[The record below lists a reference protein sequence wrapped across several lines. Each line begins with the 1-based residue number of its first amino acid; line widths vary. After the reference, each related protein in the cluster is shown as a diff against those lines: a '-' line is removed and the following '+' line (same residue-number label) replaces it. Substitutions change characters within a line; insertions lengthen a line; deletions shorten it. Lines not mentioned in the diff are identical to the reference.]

1 MAESNGIIEK
11 PKLGFFQRIRKA
23 LLIRNINKTKYN
35 KAPEY
40 LKNDEEVVDA
50 LLAHNSYDITEVPF
64 GHQIRALKEKP
75 ENIRFLPENSK
86 QSVLKELPDLIS
98 QIDRYELLEKIDD
111 RSVSKIY
118 MEYLKN
124 LPIERQ
130 VELLTQE
137 QKYYTVKKYGIDTN
151 ESHEKSIFPQNTF
164 YKELDMFSPEAV
176 EQAVISLVE
185 TAKAQK
191 AYEGENWNLTRKRT
205 YLNLVKIDNLPV
217 DLQIKI
223 ALIDNEFISEMAQ
236 EAQEKYVGNNPMVFL
251 DMPSSFKVEYV
262 KTHPEFIQLLSQ
274 DERKNILYFFPNK
287 EQLSPEIRLKSSIG
301 TYEKPIINNSE
312 LYKKILTENWRGS
325 SISASVLTDNIR
337 DTETLAELSRF
348 EPEVLFSQYGE
359 DFTKF
364 KKLGHVTDMFK
375 SQTQDSKITTALEY
389 AQNKLQRNLS
399 NYTLQKTMI
408 TSIAKVLLNKKVME
422 RCLPEE
428 IAEFINDPD
437 SQKFK
442 NIIIKTH
449 GERAKQI
456 LDDRPMLTIDLID
469 NIDMFDPI
477 VEEKFGKGVT
487 HNLLSYNSNASKI
500 IGELVRHPE
509 KMHRFEMFDR
519 AIGDYYNDSFADL
532 ESKLSNYMQLDDLLQ
547 NISEQDLTSE
557 RCASLKIAIAD
568 IQSRYVKGAYAPN
581 ELSTIPLKTLDDLD
595 QYVEKRNRMYDQYVT
610 RNTNPEKIKEA
621 MSRRLFGLTYKR
633 ENYSA
638 GTVTLQGMVN
648 AYRLESFVNDERTIN
663 SNNFSQDDLD
673 TLELFTIISKIDDP
687 NVLKQIYQELS
698 HRSDIIK
705 VQDVKELKEK
715 VPQQYAQD
723 LVNSLTTVE
732 KAKERAK
739 NGEQGIS
746 YQKTD
751 DGFEIISLTGADF
764 KVIEHST
771 RLDGAG
777 TNNSGISIPN
787 NMPAGKIWRELEEG
801 CSTVSGCVIE
811 ANNMHSCDSIGSIH
825 LGFASVPAKQ
835 IVGMS
840 PYDAHVSHSK
850 RRIDPE
856 FQYTGAHF
864 DYSEE
869 LLRKTAAQVEGIE
882 EKDPTHKYNEATMM
896 RMNVDASGIENYT
909 SDGRI
914 MPDYIIVYGSTTD
927 YHKELAKQFGK
938 DGKPI
943 PIMEIHKEKYPDR
956 SYMRAFQK
964 EDHTIERESGEAL
977 KNIKKMVESDDIER

>member
-1 MAESNGIIEK
+1 M
-11 PKLGFFQRIRKA
+11 
-23 LLIRNINKTKYN
+23 
-35 KAPEY
+35 
-40 LKNDEEVVDA
+40 KNDEEVVDA
-50 LLAHNSYDITEVPF
+50 LLAHNSYNITEVPF
-64 GHQIRALKEKP
+64 GHQIRTLKEKP
-75 ENIRFLPENSK
+75 ENIRILPENSK

-137 QKYYTVKKYGIDTN
+137 QKYYTVKEYGIDTN

-164 YKELDMFSPEAV
+164 YKELNMFSPEAV
-176 EQAVISLVE
+176 EQAIISLVE

-191 AYEGENWNLTRKRT
+191 AYEGENWNLTRRRT
-205 YLNLVKIDNLPV
+205 YLDLVKIDNLPV

-251 DMPSSFKVEYV
+251 DMPSSFKAEYV

-274 DERKNILYFFPNK
+274 DERKNILYFLPNK

-325 SISASVLTDNIR
+325 NISASVLTDNIR
-337 DTETLAELSRF
+337 DTENLAELSIF
-348 EPEVLFSQYGE
+348 EPEVLFSQY
-359 DFTKF
+359 
-364 KKLGHVTDMFK
+364 
-375 SQTQDSKITTALEY
+375 
-389 AQNKLQRNLS
+389 
-399 NYTLQKTMI
+399 
-408 TSIAKVLLNKKVME
+408 
-422 RCLPEE
+422 
-428 IAEFINDPD
+428 
-437 SQKFK
+437 
-442 NIIIKTH
+442 
-449 GERAKQI
+449 
-456 LDDRPMLTIDLID
+456 
-469 NIDMFDPI
+469 
-477 VEEKFGKGVT
+477 
-487 HNLLSYNSNASKI
+487 
-500 IGELVRHPE
+500 
-509 KMHRFEMFDR
+509 
-519 AIGDYYNDSFADL
+519 
-532 ESKLSNYMQLDDLLQ
+532 
-547 NISEQDLTSE
+547 
-557 RCASLKIAIAD
+557 
-568 IQSRYVKGAYAPN
+568 
-581 ELSTIPLKTLDDLD
+581 
-595 QYVEKRNRMYDQYVT
+595 
-610 RNTNPEKIKEA
+610 
-621 MSRRLFGLTYKR
+621 
-633 ENYSA
+633 
-638 GTVTLQGMVN
+638 
-648 AYRLESFVNDERTIN
+648 
-663 SNNFSQDDLD
+663 
-673 TLELFTIISKIDDP
+673 
-687 NVLKQIYQELS
+687 
-698 HRSDIIK
+698 
-705 VQDVKELKEK
+705 
-715 VPQQYAQD
+715 
-723 LVNSLTTVE
+723 
-732 KAKERAK
+732 
-739 NGEQGIS
+739 
-746 YQKTD
+746 
-751 DGFEIISLTGADF
+751 GADF

-801 CSTVSGCVIE
+801 CSTISGCVIE

-856 FQYTGAHF
+856 FQYTGARF

-882 EKDPTHKYNEATMM
+882 GKDQTHEYNEATMM

>member
-1 MAESNGIIEK
+1 MAEQNGMIEK

-23 LLIRNINKTKYN
+23 LLMRNINRIKYN

-64 GHQIRALKEKP
+64 GHQIRTLKEKP
-75 ENIRFLPENSK
+75 ETIKILPENSK
-86 QSVLKELPDLIS
+86 QLVLKELPDLIS
-98 QIDRYELLEKIDD
+98 QIDGSELLEKIDD
-111 RSVSKIY
+111 SSVSKIY

-137 QKYYTVKKYGIDTN
+137 QKYHTFKEYGINSN
-151 ESHEKSIFPQNTF
+151 ESHEKSISPQNAF
-164 YKELDMFSPEAV
+164 YRKLDMFSPEAV

-185 TAKAQK
+185 TAKSQR
-191 AYEGENWNLTRKRT
+191 AYKGEKWDLTRCRT

-217 DLQIKI
+217 DLQIKT
-223 ALIDNEFISEMAQ
+223 ALIDNEFISKMTQ
-236 EAQEKYVGNNPMVFL
+236 KAQEKYVGNNPMVFL
-251 DMPSSFKVEYV
+251 DMPSSFKEEYV

-274 DERKNILYFFPNK
+274 DERKNVLYYLPNK
-287 EQLSPEIRLKSSIG
+287 EQLSPEIRFKSSIG

-325 SISASVLTDNIR
+325 NIVASVLTDNIR
-337 DTETLAELSRF
+337 DKEALAELSRF
-348 EPEVLFSQYGE
+348 EPEVLYPQFGD
-359 DFTKF
+359 DFTQFRKI
-364 KKLGHVTDMFK
+364 GHVTDMFK
-375 SQTQDSKITTALEY
+375 SQTQDSKITSALEN
-389 AQNKLQRNLS
+389 AQNKLQRNLF
-399 NYTLQKTMI
+399 NYETKRTMI
-408 TSIAKVLLNKKVME
+408 ASISKVLLNKKVME
-422 RCLPEE
+422 RCSPEE
-428 IAEFINDPD
+428 IAEFINNPD
-437 SQKFK
+437 LQKFK
-442 NIIIKTH
+442 DIIIKTH

-456 LDDRPMLTIDLID
+456 LDDRPMLTLDLID

-487 HNLLSYNSNASKI
+487 HNLLSYDSNASKI

-509 KMHRFEMFDR
+509 KMRRFEMFDR
-519 AIGDYYNDSFADL
+519 AIGDYYNNSFVDL

-557 RCASLKIAIAD
+557 RRESLKVAIAD
-568 IQSRYVKGAYAPN
+568 IQSRYAKGAYSPN

-595 QYVEKRNRMYDQYVT
+595 QYVEKRNKMYDQYVT
-610 RNTNPEKIKEA
+610 RSTDPEKIKEA

-633 ENYSA
+633 EDYSA
-638 GTVTLQGMVN
+638 GTVTLQGMVG

-673 TLELFTIISKIDDP
+673 TLELFTIISKIEDP

-715 VPQQYAQD
+715 VPQQYTQD

-771 RLDGAG
+771 RLDGG
-777 TNNSGISIPN
+777 GNNSGISIPN
-787 NMPAGKIWRELEEG
+787 NMPAGKIWKEFEEG

-811 ANNMHSCDSIGSIH
+811 ANNMHSCDCIGSIH

-840 PYDAHVSHSK
+840 PYDAHVSHTK

-856 FQYTGAHF
+856 FQYTGARF

-882 EKDPTHKYNEATMM
+882 EKDGSHEYNEATMM

-909 SDGRI
+909 TDGRI

-927 YHKELAKQFGK
+927 YHKRLAEQFGK

-956 SYMRAFQK
+956 SYMRALQK
-964 EDHTIERESGEAL
+964 EDHTIERESGETL
-977 KNIKKMVESDDIER
+977 KNIKKIVESDDIER

>member
-1 MAESNGIIEK
+1 M
-11 PKLGFFQRIRKA
+11 
-23 LLIRNINKTKYN
+23 T
-35 KAPEY
+35 
-40 LKNDEEVVDA
+40 
-50 LLAHNSYDITEVPF
+50 
-64 GHQIRALKEKP
+64 
-75 ENIRFLPENSK
+75 
-86 QSVLKELPDLIS
+86 
-98 QIDRYELLEKIDD
+98 
-111 RSVSKIY
+111 
-118 MEYLKN
+118 
-124 LPIERQ
+124 
-130 VELLTQE
+130 
-137 QKYYTVKKYGIDTN
+137 
-151 ESHEKSIFPQNTF
+151 
-164 YKELDMFSPEAV
+164 
-176 EQAVISLVE
+176 
-185 TAKAQK
+185 
-191 AYEGENWNLTRKRT
+191 
-205 YLNLVKIDNLPV
+205 
-217 DLQIKI
+217 
-223 ALIDNEFISEMAQ
+223 Q

-251 DMPSSFKVEYV
+251 DMPSSFKKEYV

-274 DERKNILYFFPNK
+274 NEIKNVLYYLPNK
-287 EQLSPEIRLKSSIG
+287 EQLSPEIRFKSSIG
-301 TYEKPIINNSE
+301 FYEKPIINNSE
-312 LYKKILTENWRGS
+312 LYKKILTENWRDS
-325 SISASVLTDNIR
+325 NISASEASELTDNIR
-337 DTETLAELSRF
+337 DKETLAELSRF
-348 EPEVLFSQYGE
+348 EPKVLYLSGN
-359 DFTKF
+359 DFTQFRKIE
-364 KKLGHVTDMFK
+364 HVTDMFK
-375 SQTQDSKITTALEY
+375 SQTQDSKITSALEN
-389 AQNKLQRNLS
+389 AQNKLQRNQYNS
-399 NYTLQKTMI
+399 ETKRTMI
-408 TSIAKVLLNKKVME
+408 TSIAKVLLNQKVME
-422 RCLPEE
+422 RCSPEE
-428 IAEFINDPD
+428 IAEFINNPD

-442 NIIIKTH
+442 DIIIKTH

-456 LDDRPMLTIDLID
+456 LDDRPMLTLDLID

-487 HNLLSYNSNASKI
+487 HNLLSYDSNASKI

-509 KMHRFEMFDR
+509 KMRRFEMFDR
-519 AIGDYYNDSFADL
+519 AIGDYYNNSFVDL

-557 RCASLKIAIAD
+557 RCESLKTAIAD
-568 IQSRYVKGAYAPN
+568 IQSRYAKGAYSPN
-581 ELSTIPLKTLDDLD
+581 ELSTIPLKTLNDLD
-595 QYVEKRNRMYDQYVT
+595 QYVEKRNKMYDQYVT
-610 RNTNPEKIKEA
+610 RSTDPEKIKEA

-638 GTVTLQGMVN
+638 GTVTLQGMVG

-673 TLELFTIISKIDDP
+673 TLELFTIISKIEDP

-698 HRSDIIK
+698 HNPDIIK

-715 VPQQYAQD
+715 IPQQYTQD

-771 RLDGAG
+771 RLDSGE
-777 TNNSGISIPN
+777 NNSGISIPH
-787 NMPAGKIWRELEEG
+787 NMPAGKIWKEFEEG

-811 ANNMHSCDSIGSIH
+811 ANNMHSCDSLGSIH

-840 PYDAHVSHSK
+840 PYDAHVSHDK
-850 RRIDPE
+850 RSIDPE
-856 FQYTGAHF
+856 FQYTGARF

-882 EKDPTHKYNEATMM
+882 EKDRYHEYNEATMM

-927 YHKELAKQFGK
+927 YHKRLAEQFGK

-956 SYMRAFQK
+956 SYARAFQK
-964 EDHTIERESGEAL
+964 EDHSIERESGEAL
-977 KNIKKMVESDDIER
+977 KNIKKLVESDDIER